1 VSVRTNSH
9 CRGFTLVELVIVIV
23 VLGIVATV
31 AIPKIGGLLKSSKI
45 TATKSE
51 MAELKLAIVGDAR
64 VVSGGKMT
72 NCGFEGDVGS
82 PPTRLIDLAVKPDS
96 LAAYDNILGFG
107 WNGPYID
114 TGDGS
119 CFDDA
124 WNVTYTYNPSA
135 RTISS
140 SGSGTSITLGF

>member
-1 VSVRTNSH
+1 VRMNGHSK
-9 CRGFTLVELVIVIV
+9 GFTLVELVIVIV

-64 VVSGGKMT
+64 VVAGGRMT
-72 NCGFEGDVGS
+72 NCGFEGDIGS
-82 PPTRLIDLAVKPDS
+82 PPGQLIDLVIKPDS
-96 LAAYDNILGFG
+96 LSAYDHILGFG

-124 WNVTYTYNPSA
+124 WNVAYSYNPAA

-140 SGSGTSITLGF
+140 SGSGESITLGF